1 MADGTAELEPV
12 MRLEVSGLRGRTL
25 WRSLRWLFCAVML
38 VLILL
43 PLLWTVFL
51 SMRSNMDLMRQAP
64 LNPLGPY
71 TLSNYG
77 ELLKNHT
84 LLRWFLNSMIVSSLS
99 VAGVLAL
106 SSLAGYAFGRLQ
118 FPGRNWLYV
127 FVLMGLAIPDQ
138 SVILT
143 RHHIFSS
150 LHWHNTYL
158 ALILPGLSAP
168 LGVFLMTE
176 TFRAIPKGMEDAARL
191 DRASPFIIFWK
202 ILLPQTVPAQA
213 SLGIYTFLLSWN
225 DYWWPLISATRPDM
239 YTLTEGMAAAQ
250 TNYAEV
256 TGLGVLMAEA
266 VLAGL
271 PVLIIYIAF
280 QKHIVSAI
288 TGMVKL

>member
-1 MADGTAELEPV
+1 MSQVRGRAV
-12 MRLEVSGLRGRTL
+12 WQGLRYA
-25 WRSLRWLFCAVML
+25 FCAVML

-43 PLLWTVFL
+43 PLAWTVFL
-51 SMRSNMDLMRQAP
+51 SLRSNIDLMRQAP
-64 LNPLGPY
+64 LSLFGPY
-71 TLSNYG
+71 TLSNYS
-77 ELLKNHT
+77 ELLKNQT
-84 LLRWFLNSMIVSSLS
+84 LFRWFFNSMIVSGAS
-99 VAGVLAL
+99 VIGVLAL
-106 SSLAGYAFGRLQ
+106 SSLAGYAFGRLR
-118 FPGRNWLYV
+118 FPFRNWLYA

-143 RHHIFSS
+143 RHHIFST

-191 DRASPFIIFWK
+191 DRASPFMIFWK
-202 ILLPQTVPAQA
+202 ILLPQTLPAQA

-225 DYWWPLISATRPDM
+225 DYWWPLISATRPEM
-239 YTLTEGMAAAQ
+239 FTLTEGMAAAQ

-256 TGLGVLMAEA
+256 TGMGVLMAEA

>member
-1 MADGTAELEPV
+1 MAAGCPEAGAG
-12 MRLEVSGLRGRTL
+12 VSGVRGRL
-25 WRSLRWLFCAVML
+25 VWQGLRWSFCAIML
-38 VLILL
+38 ALILL
-43 PLLWTVFL
+43 PLVWTVFL
-51 SMRSNMDLMRQAP
+51 SLRSNIDLMRQAP
-64 LNPLGPY
+64 LSLFGPY
-71 TLSNYG
+71 TLGNYG
-77 ELLKNHT
+77 ELLKNRT
-84 LLRWFLNSMIVSSLS
+84 LFRWFFNSMIVSGFS
-99 VAGVLAL
+99 VAGVLTL
-106 SSLAGYAFGRLQ
+106 SSFAGYAFGRLH
-118 FPGRNWLYV
+118 FPLRNSLYA

-143 RHHIFSS
+143 RHHIFAG
-150 LHWHNTYL
+150 LHLHNTYL

-191 DRASPFIIFWK
+191 DRASPFMIFWK
-202 ILLPQTVPAQA
+202 ILLPQTLPAQA

-225 DYWWPLISATRPDM
+225 DYWWPLISATRPEM
-239 YTLTEGMAAAQ
+239 FTLTEGLAAAQ

-256 TGLGVLMAEA
+256 TGMGVLMAEA

>member
-1 MADGTAELEPV
+1 MSTSKSRAVSQAMAT
-12 MRLEVSGLRGRTL
+12 SRGHQV
-25 WRSLRWLFCAVML
+25 WRWLRLAFCAVML
-38 VLILL
+38 GLILA

-51 SMRSNMDLMRQAP
+51 SLRDNVDLMRQAP
-64 LNPLGPY
+64 LNLLGPY
-71 TLSNYG
+71 TLANYG
-77 ELLKNHT
+77 ELLKSQM
-84 LLRWFLNSMIVSSLS
+84 LFRWFFNSMLVSGVS
-99 VAGVLAL
+99 VLGVLTL
-106 SSLAGYAFGRLQ
+106 SSLAGYAFGRLH
-118 FPGRNWLYV
+118 FPWRNWLYA

-150 LHWHNTYL
+150 LHWHNSYL

-191 DRASPFIIFWK
+191 DRASSFGIFWR
-202 ILLPQTVPAQA
+202 ILLPQTLPAQA

-250 TNYAEV
+250 TNYAEI
-256 TGLGVLMAEA
+256 TGMGVLMAEA

-271 PVLIIYIAF
+271 PVLIIYMAF
-280 QKHIVSAI
+280 QKHIVRAI

>member
-1 MADGTAELEPV
+1 
-12 MRLEVSGLRGRTL
+12 
-25 WRSLRWLFCAVML
+25 
-38 VLILL
+38 
-43 PLLWTVFL
+43 
-51 SMRSNMDLMRQAP
+51 MRQAP
-64 LNPLGPY
+64 LSLFGPY
-71 TLSNYG
+71 TLSNYS
-77 ELLKNHT
+77 ELLKNQT
-84 LLRWFLNSMIVSSLS
+84 LFRWFFNSMIVSGFS
-99 VAGVLAL
+99 VVGVLAL
-106 SSLAGYAFGRLQ
+106 SSLAGYAFGRLH
-118 FPGRNWLYV
+118 FPFRNWLYA

-143 RHHIFSS
+143 RHHIFST

-168 LGVFLMTE
+168 LGAFLMTE

-191 DRASPFIIFWK
+191 DRASPFMIFWK
-202 ILLPQTVPAQA
+202 ILLPQTLPAQA

-225 DYWWPLISATRPDM
+225 DYWWPLISATRPEM
-239 YTLTEGMAAAQ
+239 FTLTEGMAAAQ

-256 TGLGVLMAEA
+256 TGMGVLMAEA

>member
-1 MADGTAELEPV
+1 
-12 MRLEVSGLRGRTL
+12 
-25 WRSLRWLFCAVML
+25 ML

-43 PLLWTVFL
+43 PLAWTVFL
-51 SMRSNMDLMRQAP
+51 SLRSNIDLMRQAP
-64 LNPLGPY
+64 LSLFGPY
-71 TLSNYG
+71 TLSNYS
-77 ELLKNHT
+77 ELLKNQT
-84 LLRWFLNSMIVSSLS
+84 LFRWFFNSMIVSGAS
-99 VAGVLAL
+99 VIGVLAL
-106 SSLAGYAFGRLQ
+106 SSLAGYAFGRLH
-118 FPGRNWLYV
+118 FPFRNWLYA

-143 RHHIFSS
+143 RHHIFST

-168 LGVFLMTE
+168 LGAFLMTE

-191 DRASPFIIFWK
+191 DRASPFMIFWK
-202 ILLPQTVPAQA
+202 ILLPQTLPAQA

-225 DYWWPLISATRPDM
+225 DYWWPLISATRPEM
-239 YTLTEGMAAAQ
+239 FTLTEGMAAAQ

-256 TGLGVLMAEA
+256 TGMGVLMAEA

>member
-1 MADGTAELEPV
+1 MTGKVIRTRLDGGSQA
-12 MRLEVSGLRGRTL
+12 RGHQL
-25 WRSLRWLFCAVML
+25 WRWLRLAFCAVML
-38 VLILL
+38 AVILA

-51 SMRSNMDLMRQAP
+51 SLRDNVDLMRQAP
-64 LNPLGPY
+64 LDPRGPY
-71 TLSNYG
+71 TLANYG
-77 ELLKNHT
+77 ELLKNQV
-84 LLRWFLNSMIVSSLS
+84 LFRWFFNSMLVSGFS

-106 SSLAGYAFGRLQ
+106 SSLAGYAFGRLE
-118 FPGRNWLYV
+118 FPGRNWLYG

-150 LHWHNTYL
+150 LHWHNSYL

-176 TFRAIPKGMEDAARL
+176 TFRAIPRGMEDAARL
-191 DRASPFIIFWK
+191 DRASPFGIFWR
-202 ILLPQTVPAQA
+202 ILLPQTLPAQA

-256 TGLGVLMAEA
+256 TGVGVLMAEA

-271 PVLIIYIAF
+271 PVLIVYMAF
-280 QKHIVSAI
+280 QKHIVRAM